1 MASKTQETATAADNL
16 INIYK
21 DPGGEHPFQREAAR
35 DLLDKVWPG
44 FNEAMDRLVRARS
57 L

>member
-16 INIYK
+16 INIWK

-44 FNEAMDRLVRARS
+44 FSEAMDRLVKARS